1 MQTWNGGWTWVREYS
16 ESAEDLVRLSQH
28 PEALVRLGVAKDPRT
43 GIEILTRLVQDP
55 DWRVWNEA
63 IHHAEWLKHL
73 DMELP
78 LESLSAELICDWA
91 SLSTCPNGVLEYYK
105 DKHRAKFHTHN
116 ERPRYWT
123 IQNRRGDLAPL
134 WTSGVEEI
142 DDAFATLPRGQV
154 VRRDLPKYARS
165 VKLAEDQRYL
175 AVIENEGVWLNLLRN
190 PALTKDALEI
200 LKANDAIL
208 GDIPDV
214 FFVDLENDTA
224 APASLDLTGLWKE
237 DPNIGMVKKAE
248 YSENLTYKAS
258 V

>member
-28 PEALVRLGVAKDPRT
+28 PEALVRLGVATDPRT
-43 GIEILTRLVQDP
+43 GIEILIRLVQDP

-73 DMELP
+73 DRELP

-105 DKHRAKFHTHN
+105 EKYKGSYFPA
-116 ERPRYWT
+116 
-123 IQNRRGDLAPL
+123 QNRRGGLGKPSMSTKFKHL
-134 WTSGVEEI
+134 EEI
-142 DDAFATLPRGQV
+142 DDAFATLPRGRV

-165 VKLAEDQRYL
+165 VKLTADQRFL
-175 AVIENEGVWLNLLRN
+175 AVIEDGDVWFNLLRN

-224 APASLDLTGLWKE
+224 APASLDLTGLWE
-237 DPNIGMVKKAE
+237 VSPDHGMVKNAE

>member
-1 MQTWNGGWTWVREYS
+1 MHTWNGGWTWVREYS

-63 IHHAEWLKHL
+63 IHHAEWFKHL

-91 SLSTCPNGVLEYYK
+91 NLSTCPNGVLAYFKEKSKGSYFP
-105 DKHRAKFHTHN
+105 A
-116 ERPRYWT
+116 
-123 IQNRRGDLAPL
+123 QNRRGGLSPL
-134 WTSGVEEI
+134 WTSEVEEI

-154 VRRDLPKYARS
+154 NREDLPKYARS

-175 AVIENEGVWLNLLRN
+175 AVIENEGVWHNLLRN
-190 PALTKDALEI
+190 PHLTKDALEI
-200 LKANDAIL
+200 LKTNDAIL

-248 YSENLTYKAS
+248 YSENLAYKAS